1 MNELKLEH
9 LIVPAWPTPPGVLA
23 VSTTRRGG
31 TSAPPYDSLNLASH
45 VGDASLH
52 VAENRR
58 RLAVV
63 ETLTWNDEGEE
74 METYEILTHE
84 PGFEGEVL
92 GHIEHHP
99 GSGAAVL
106 KLHGHDVPVL
116 HYASV
121 GMALRDVRLCYGYS
135 NAYVQKVREVA
146 A

>member
-1 MNELKLEH
+1 MMIRRLYD
-9 LIVPAWPTPPGVLA
+9 LICINDKTGRRVLFTAMPT
-23 VSTTRRGG
+23 
-31 TSAPPYDSLNLASH
+31 
-45 VGDASLH
+45 DAEACYVQRSKCTAH
-52 VAENRR
+52 AGR

-121 GMALRDVRLCYGYS
+121 GMALRYVRLCYGYS